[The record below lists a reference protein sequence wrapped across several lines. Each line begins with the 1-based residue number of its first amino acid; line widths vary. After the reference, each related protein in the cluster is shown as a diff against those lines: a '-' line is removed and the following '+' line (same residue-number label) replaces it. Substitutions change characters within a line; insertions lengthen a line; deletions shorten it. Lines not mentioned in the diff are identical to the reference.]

1 MLEGIL
7 IEDNLI
13 KYVHDI
19 TRFTTFNK
27 KNSSNEKVYV
37 FGLKH
42 DIKNDNSI
50 KNLLLQ
56 KIKTM
61 GLVGKNCK
69 ILNYKWT
76 DIILPTLYD
85 QDLIEIKNKSE
96 GLIEI
101 MFTENFCKGIGLY
114 AKKWSTLLE

>member
-1 MLEGIL
+1 MLEAIL

-19 TRFTTFNK
+19 TRFKTFNK
-27 KNSSNEKVYV
+27 KKSKNEKVYV

-50 KNLLLQ
+50 KIFSY

-96 GLIEI
+96 GLIELCSLKI
-101 MFTENFCKGIGLY
+101 SVKELVFMQKNGVHY
-114 AKKWSTLLE
+114 